1 MELWELQA
9 ILDIE
14 LEKVEGQRDYRL
26 IEELAGLL
34 GVEVLEDDTTTA
46 AETML

>member
-14 LEKVEGQRDYRL
+14 LDKAEGQRDYRL
-26 IEELAGLL
+26 IGELAEIL
-34 GVEVLEDDTTTA
+34 GVEVLEGQE
-46 AETML
+46 AEAFQ

>member
-14 LEKVEGQRDYRL
+14 LEKAEGQRDYRL
-26 IEELAGLL
+26 IAELAEIL
-34 GVEVLEDDTTTA
+34 GVEVLED
-46 AETML
+46 

>member
-14 LEKVEGQRDYRL
+14 LDKAEGQRDYRL
-26 IEELAGLL
+26 IGELAEIL
-34 GVEVLEDDTTTA
+34 GVEVLE
-46 AETML
+46 EQEE

>member
-26 IEELAGLL
+26 IDELAGLL
-34 GVEVLEDDTTTA
+34 GVEVLEGQA
-46 AETML
+46 AEAFQ

>member
-14 LEKVEGQRDYRL
+14 LQKTEGQRDYRL
-26 IEELAGLL
+26 IAELAEIL
-34 GVEVLEDDTTTA
+34 GVEVLEEQGEQA
-46 AETML
+46 AETFQ

>member
-14 LEKVEGQRDYRL
+14 LQKAEGQRDYRL
-26 IEELAGLL
+26 IAELADIL
-34 GVEVLEDDTTTA
+34 GVEVLEEREGQE
-46 AETML
+46 AEAFQ

>member
-14 LEKVEGQRDYRL
+14 LQKAEGQRDHRL
-26 IEELAGLL
+26 IAELVEIL
-34 GVEVLEDDTTTA
+34 GVEVLEEQEEKA
-46 AETML
+46 ADAFQ